1 MRKLLF
7 DLVATQPNAS
17 GKRHG
22 GGKYGEIIF
31 FRMIEREIKFDCL
44 YNSIIWLNP
53 DVENAAKRHGCNM
66 HDVASSSIETIVK
79 EGGYEAIYSCVPSK
93 EVLRVNCCSVIC
105 TLHGMRAFETPVD
118 SIFWSC
124 PSDIKSK
131 VKWILQKFAK
141 DFWRRKLDKEYKL
154 FFESDSKL
162 ITVSEHSKAAIMSYF
177 PHVKKTIRV
186 FFSPNTSSSIP
197 AEKDERHGKYYL
209 MVSGNRWEKN
219 NLRAILAFDRLVS
232 AGYMKDVKAVITG
245 CKKGMYENKV
255 KNPSSFEFL
264 GYVDDEKLESLYAN
278 AYCFVYPS
286 LNEGFGYPPLEAMR
300 YGVPVIASPF
310 SSISELLEGG
320 AMYFNPFQVEEIMS
334 RMLLILSP
342 ERHEQYSKAGFEK
355 YQMIKQRQDRDLD
368 AMIDYIMVK

>member
-7 DLVATQPNAS
+7 DLVATQPNTS

-31 FRMIEREIKFDCL
+31 FRMIERGIQFDCL
-44 YNSIIWLNP
+44 YNSSIWLNP
-53 DVENAAKRHGCNM
+53 DVENSAKQHGCKM
-66 HDVASSSIETIVK
+66 HDVAQSSLETIVK
-79 EGGYEAIYSCVPSK
+79 KDCYEVIYSCLPSGEMLK
-93 EVLRVNCCSVIC
+93 INYCKVIC
-105 TLHGMRAFETPVD
+105 TLHGLRTLETPD
-118 SIFWSC
+118 DNYFWKY
-124 PSDIKSK
+124 PSDFKSK
-131 VKWILQKFAK
+131 VKWIINKYAK
-141 DFWRRKLDKEYKL
+141 IIWRKKLYKDYRL
-154 FFESDSKL
+154 FLESDCSL
-162 ITVSEHSKAAIMSYF
+162 ITVSEHSMAAIKSYF
-177 PHVKKTIRV
+177 PILKKDIKV
-186 FFSPNTSSSIP
+186 YFSPNTSSATIVP
-197 AEKDERHGKYYL
+197 KDSTTSKYFL

-232 AGYMKDVKAVITG
+232 AGYMKDVKAVVTG

-255 KNPSSFEFL
+255 QNHSSFEFL
-264 GYVDDEKLESLYAN
+264 GYVDEEKLERLYAN
-278 AYCFVYPS
+278 AFCFVYPS

-334 RMLLILSP
+334 RMLLISNP